1 MSKDF
6 NTKDT
11 KRDCVCQAYRL
22 KSLGFGADSL
32 WGKRIDHLRD
42 EQDRED
48 RSSPELCI
56 AEYKLET
63 AVYMMARTLSRTD
76 GTLRWPDTADE

>member
-6 NTKDT
+6 S

-22 KSLGFGADSL
+22 RRLGFGADSP

-42 EQDRED
+42 EQVRED

-56 AEYKLET
+56 AECKLET
-63 AVYMMARTLSRTD
+63 AVYTRAHMLYRTD